1 MRHLSLPG
9 FKSIPEEVKR
19 KIITIQK
26 YRNLLHK
33 ESFLKE
39 FQRWYSADLQS
50 HLNFLGLIEMKL
62 YKDFEL
68 DRNDKVFLY
77 TIQRIYKES

>member
-1 MRHLSLPG
+1 MTHLLLPG
-9 FKSIPEEVKR
+9 FKSIPEEIKT
-19 KIITIQK
+19 KIIRIQK

-39 FQRWYSADLQS
+39 LQRSYSADLQS

-62 YKDFEL
+62 YKGFEL

-77 TIQRIYKES
+77 TIERIGK